1 MKKRGINYFK
11 YFNLFFAIAV
21 LVFIAFIAGCG
32 GASPTAPIIN
42 SFSALPST
50 ITVGESS
57 TLSWSVTDATSV
69 TIDQSIG
76 SVALIS
82 TTTVIPATTTTYTLT
97 ATNAAG
103 SVTAMTSL
111 TVNPVATTYGN
122 IDIKSTPTGA
132 KVYLDG
138 VDTGSVTPYVITHIE
153 TGTHAIKLEKYH
165 YKDQEDVSVSVNA
178 EETTYLN
185 WALTY
190 ASQQTITLQPGLEGK
205 DNYISSTLPDN
216 NYGDYNHFYVGT
228 YGVSYYYR
236 AYLQFDL
243 STIPVDARIVDAD
256 LKLYQYDSLSSGN
269 FQIGLYKVTGNWEEN
284 TMTCNLQPTSSSE
297 TEALRTVYTGST
309 TWRSWDIDDLVQ
321 GWLDGSITNQGMLL
335 KSTDETLGSTL
346 GIYFRSSDYTTDA
359 SERPKLEIDYYIP

>member
-1 MKKRGINYFK
+1 MKKKRINYFK
-11 YFNLFFAIAV
+11 YFSLFFAMIV
-21 LVFIAFIAGCG
+21 LILVVGCNG
-32 GASPTAPIIN
+32 PSPTAPIIN

-69 TIDQSIG
+69 TIDNGIG

-82 TTTVIPATTTTYTLT
+82 TTTVNPATTTTYILT
-97 ATNAAG
+97 ATNTAG
-103 SVTAMTSL
+103 SVTATTTV
-111 TVNPVATTYGN
+111 TVNPAATTYGN

-138 VDTGSVTPYVITHIE
+138 IDTGSVTPYVITHIE

-190 ASQQTITLQPGLEGK
+190 ASTQYITLQPGPAEGK
-205 DNYISSTLPDN
+205 DDYISSAVPDS
-216 NYGDYNHFYVGT
+216 NYGTWNKLYVGT
-228 YGVSYYYR
+228 ASVSYYYR

-243 STIPVDARIVDAD
+243 STIPADARITDAD
-256 LKLYQYDSLSSGN
+256 LKLYQYNSIGSGN
-269 FQIGLYKVTGNWEEN
+269 FQIGLHKVTSNWEEN
-284 TMTCNLQPTSSSE
+284 TITCNLQPNSSSE
-297 TEALRTVYTGST
+297 VEALRTVYTGST

-335 KSTDETLGSTL
+335 KSTDETLSSIGV
-346 GIYFRSSDYTTDA
+346 YFYSSDYTTDA
-359 SERPKLEIDYYIP
+359 SERPKLVISYYIP